1 MQVNIAYTW
10 SIWVYKVI
18 SSGDSTIHSAL
29 FGIGYILGGPPSQ
42 SQWHFCSL
50 PMNTSVDRGT
60 AQSQQQRT
68 LYNNGCNT
76 RMRRNGCNEVHERK
90 AGHTSTD
97 LWTPRR
103 CEASLYLVTLMKI
116 LPQAISCSNPSQQ
129 IDPTWETK
137 TRDGISERM

>member
-50 PMNTSVDRGT
+50 PDEYLSRSGHCTKSAAAYFV
-60 AQSQQQRT
+60 QQRMQHSDAT
-68 LYNNGCNT
+68 KT
-76 RMRRNGCNEVHERK
+76 GCNEVHERK

-116 LPQAISCSNPSQQ
+116 LPQAISCSNPSQHN
-129 IDPTWETK
+129 
-137 TRDGISERM
+137 